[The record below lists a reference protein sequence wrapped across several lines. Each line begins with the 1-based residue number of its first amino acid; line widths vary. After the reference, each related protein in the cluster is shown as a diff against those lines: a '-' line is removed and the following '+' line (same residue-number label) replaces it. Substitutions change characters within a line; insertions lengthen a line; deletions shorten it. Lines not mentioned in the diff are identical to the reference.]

1 MHAIE
6 IIIYC
11 QRSRSNYLIFHIL
24 VISDLILVFMIWN
37 VYLLCLKII
46 QSPFSVIKEL
56 LDIHD
61 VKNKC
66 FHNFIPVGSTH
77 NGTPVGTL
85 SLSLLPFSII
95 LFEVFL

>member
-6 IIIYC
+6 IIIYS
-11 QRSRSNYLIFHIL
+11 QGSWSNYLMLHIL
-24 VISDLILVFMIWN
+24 VISDLIFVFMIWN
-37 VYLLCLKII
+37 IYLLCLKII
-46 QSPFSVIKEL
+46 QSTFRVIKEL

-77 NGTPVGTL
+77 YGTTVGTL
-85 SLSLLPFSII
+85 GLSLFPFSII